1 MILVLFFII
10 FLILIFFCY
19 IKIEFQNVYI
29 SNIPKFHYD
38 FKIKFGIYILKK
50 IQIFGFEITK
60 EKLKNSKLSNKI
72 KSKIKN
78 QKMDISI
85 PEIMKIIKK
94 LNISLDKFQTRIKLG
109 TEDVILTSV
118 FVGIIA
124 SSLGIVLGKF
134 IKNYEEEKYKY
145 EILPVYNTKNTFD
158 MELNCIINTKL
169 AHIIYVIYIF
179 SKKRSENKY
188 GRASNRRSYDYS
200 YE

>member
-10 FLILIFFCY
+10 FLILIFFSY

-29 SNIPKFHYD
+29 SNIPKFRYD

-50 IQIFGFEITK
+50 VKIFGFEITN

-72 KSKIKN
+72 KSRIKN

-85 PEIMKIIKK
+85 PEIIKIIRK

-109 TEDVILTSV
+109 TEDVILTSI

-124 SSLGIVLGKF
+124 SSIGIILGKI
-134 IKNYEEEKYKY
+134 IKHYEEKKYKY
-145 EILPVYNTKNTFD
+145 EISPVYNTKNIFD

-179 SKKRSENKY
+179 SKKRSGNKNE
-188 GRASNRRSYDYS
+188 RTSNRGAYDYG